1 MAEQLFKMEA
11 LLFSLKAKVLSSHR
25 FPTPMA
31 LEMDQK
37 NTREFSN
44 SSSAACKASPSE
56 TTFSLMTAEHLLT
69 AKL

>member
-44 SSSAACKASPSE
+44 SSSAAG
-56 TTFSLMTAEHLLT
+56 
-69 AKL
+69 